1 MPVTTRE
8 LKEQMR
14 RECRARRDALQ
25 ADERVI
31 MSRAISERVLNLVG
45 PYTAIMA
52 YASKDPEVQTMPLLC
67 SLLAQGKKLVLP
79 IIQKEDRTLRLSY
92 VTSPAGLTPSTFGVP
107 EPIHCEEP
115 ANASTIE
122 VAIVPLIGFDRQG
135 NRIGYGAGY
144 YDRFFS
150 DHPGIPSIGLAFS
163 VQECPQIPTERF
175 DHKLDYIVTEREIIH
190 IRDD

>member
-1 MPVTTRE
+1 MTTSK

-14 RECRARRDALQ
+14 CECRARRDALHG
-25 ADERVI
+25 DERSI
-31 MSRAISERVLNLVG
+31 MSLTVTELVLTLVG
-45 PYTAIMA
+45 PYTTVMA
-52 YASKDPEVQTMPLLC
+52 YASKEPEVQTMPLLR

-92 VTSPAGLTPSTFGVP
+92 VTSPSTLTPSTFGVP
-107 EPIHCEEP
+107 EPVHCEEP

-175 DHKLDYIVTEREIIH
+175 DHRLDYIVTEREIIH
-190 IRDD
+190 IQDD

>member
-1 MPVTTRE
+1 MAV
-8 LKEQMR
+8 
-14 RECRARRDALQ
+14 
-25 ADERVI
+25 
-31 MSRAISERVLNLVG
+31 SERVLTLVS
-45 PYTAIMA
+45 PYTTVMA
-52 YASKDPEVQTMPLLC
+52 YASKEPEVRTMPLLC

-175 DHKLDYIVTEREIIH
+175 DHRLDYIVTEREIIH
-190 IRDD
+190 IKGD